1 MKSTVAG
8 RRNVLGDKKTLEPVV
23 SDVKDVTL
31 SVTLEM
37 EDNNLF
43 DDYIAGTQSDVVFTM
58 TNGDDI
64 CEITLRNCYITDY
77 DDSVNTFGPLE
88 RTMTFVG
95 ESDAVDEAIQIKI
108 TNAQASAVAN

>member
-1 MKSTVAG
+1 M
-8 RRNVLGDKKTLEPVV
+8 GDKKTLEPVV

-43 DDYIAGTQSDVVFTM
+43 DAYIAGTQSDVVFTL
-58 TNGDDI
+58 TNSDGDA
-64 CEITLRNCYITDY
+64 CEILIRNAYIVDY
-77 DDSVNTFGPLE
+77 DDAINTFGPIE

-108 TNAQASAVAN
+108 TNQQSSAVAN

>member
-1 MKSTVAG
+1 
-8 RRNVLGDKKTLEPVV
+8 
-23 SDVKDVTL
+23 
-31 SVTLEM
+31 M
-37 EDNNLF
+37 EDNLLF
-43 DDYIAGTQSDVVFTM
+43 DNYIAGTQSDVVFTL

-64 CEITLRNCYITDY
+64 CEITIRNAYVTDY

-95 ESDAVDEAIQIKI
+95 ESDAVDEAILIKI